1 MLACKLTAVQ
11 ISLPDYDAKPFQSAP
26 QGCAVCGHQFSGARF
41 HISGCQALPP
51 NRALAATAPA
61 TNPQR
66 VYAIDAGNLPA
77 DIKVHCIG
85 AGDIRRKV
93 VQVTQSINGV
103 RYRSFYDEHWDRQ
116 DFVMA
121 KIPRIPY
128 AVPKPES
135 LDQIL
140 SIAEILA
147 GDFSYVR
154 VDMYEVKGKFYF
166 GELTFTP
173 SAGFYSFVPDSV
185 DYQFGEL
192 VRTGS
197 GCA

>member
-1 MLACKLTAVQ
+1 MA
-11 ISLPDYDAKPFQSAP
+11 
-26 QGCAVCGHQFSGARF
+26 
-41 HISGCQALPP
+41 
-51 NRALAATAPA
+51 
-61 TNPQR
+61 
-66 VYAIDAGNLPA
+66 
-77 DIKVHCIG
+77 
-85 AGDIRRKV
+85 
-93 VQVTQSINGV
+93 
-103 RYRSFYDEHWDRQ
+103 YDEHWDRQ

-192 VRTGS
+192 VRTES